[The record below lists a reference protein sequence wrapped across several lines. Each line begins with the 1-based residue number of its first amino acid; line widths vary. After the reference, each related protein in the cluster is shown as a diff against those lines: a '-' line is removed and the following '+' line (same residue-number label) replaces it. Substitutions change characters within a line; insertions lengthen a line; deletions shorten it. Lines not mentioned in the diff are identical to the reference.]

1 MKITSQSVTLLRTS
15 HESFTGNDG
24 SKVEY
29 DKAVL
34 LDDDGNKFEM
44 AIDKEASASVMALEE
59 KTDGVAELEAFVA
72 RKGNGSQIKF
82 RLLGF
87 KRGK

>member
-1 MKITSQSVTLLRTS
+1 MKIVSDNITLLRTS
-15 HESFTGNDG
+15 HESFTGSDG

-44 AIDKEASASVMALEE
+44 SIDKEASVDVMALAE

-72 RKGNGSQIKF
+72 RKGNTSVVKF

-87 KRGK
+87 TKA

>member
-1 MKITSQSVTLLRTS
+1 MKILTQSVTLLRSS
-15 HESFTGNDG
+15 HESFTGTDG

-44 AIDKEASASVMALEE
+44 AIDKEAAAAVMALEE
-59 KTDGVAELEAFVA
+59 KTDGVAEIEAFVA

-87 KRGK
+87 SKKK